1 MLHLHRYLSPSLRK
15 SLHGQNYKEE
25 EEEEEEEEE
34 KSRLAGILLVLF
46 FSSVMKMSNLL
57 QHDHG

>member
-1 MLHLHRYLSPSLRK
+1 MLHLYRYLSPSLRK
-15 SLHGQNYKEE
+15 SLHGQNYK
-25 EEEEEEEEE
+25 EEEEEEE

>member
-1 MLHLHRYLSPSLRK
+1 MLHLHRYLSPPLRK
-15 SLHGQNYKEE
+15 SVHGQNYKEK
-25 EEEEEEEEE
+25 EEEE

>member
-15 SLHGQNYKEE
+15 SLHGQNYK

-57 QHDHG
+57 QHDHR